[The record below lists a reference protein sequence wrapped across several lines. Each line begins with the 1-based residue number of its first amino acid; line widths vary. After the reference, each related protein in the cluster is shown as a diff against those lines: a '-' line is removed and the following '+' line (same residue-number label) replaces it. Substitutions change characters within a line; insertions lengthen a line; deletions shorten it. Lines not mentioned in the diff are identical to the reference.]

1 MRLVSNSNGE
11 WYQVIEELVCPF
23 NEKKDYIILKNDE
36 ILYWQNANDY
46 YHDMKLDIE
55 QMKSNIRQI
64 EITKWRSEER
74 KQKTLTFLRDT
85 LSKMIAYKR
94 EFKINEVLDKTNKE
108 LEKAIKEK
116 DKEGNIF
123 STSVY
128 DDRYLSGE
136 LVGVT
141 KGVPISEE
149 HKKKI
154 SEAHKHIKKPW
165 LLGNS
170 NALTKHPKKECP
182 KCGKIGGGP
191 NMTRYHF
198 ENCKHG

>member
-1 MRLVSNSNGE
+1 MHKHHIIPKHMGGSDDPSNIIELTIEEHAEAHRYLFEKYGKIEDKLAWQGLSGLIGKEQILKELVSSVHKGK
-11 WYQVIEELVCPF
+11 IETKETRL
-23 NEKKDYIILKNDE
+23 KKSISLKGNT
-36 ILYWQNANDY
+36 NA
-46 YHDMKLDIE
+46 
-55 QMKSNIRQI
+55 
-64 EITKWRSEER
+64 KWNRGIP
-74 KQKTLTFLRDT
+74 K
-85 LSKMIAYKR
+85 
-94 EFKINEVLDKTNKE
+94 
-108 LEKAIKEK
+108 
-116 DKEGNIF
+116 
-123 STSVY
+123 
-128 DDRYLSGE
+128 
-136 LVGVT
+136 
-141 KGVPISEE
+141 SEE